1 MNNVYQLCDSAWLL
15 LSESSHSD
23 TLFHERRLHCSLLA
37 DEGLDVVLERSLADT
52 RAEVDSHNLAL
63 AARHRATGE
72 RGTLSVSHKL
82 FKKAIDGIINPPSA
96 IP

>member
-37 DEGLDVVLERSLADT
+37 DEGLDVVLERSLADA

-72 RGTLSVSHKL
+72 RNTFGIPQTLQKG
-82 FKKAIDGIINPPSA
+82 D
-96 IP
+96 